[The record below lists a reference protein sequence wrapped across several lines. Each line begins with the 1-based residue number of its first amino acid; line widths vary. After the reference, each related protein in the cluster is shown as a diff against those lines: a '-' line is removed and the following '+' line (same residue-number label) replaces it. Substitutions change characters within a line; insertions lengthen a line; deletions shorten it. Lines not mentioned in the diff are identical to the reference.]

1 MNFMQEKEATHN
13 IDKNWWKEGVVYQIY
28 PRSFKDSNG
37 DGVGDLQGIISKL
50 DYIQSLGVDIVW
62 LNPIFASPND
72 DNGYDVSDYCAIMP
86 EFGTMEDFDLLVRG
100 LHAQNIKLVID
111 GVFNHSSDEH
121 YWFKE
126 SRSSRTNIYRD
137 YYHWWPAEN
146 GVPPHRFSFFDEN
159 NNAWKY
165 DELTNS
171 YYLHYFSVKQ
181 PDLNW
186 ENPKLRKEMYKIM
199 SFWLDKGVDGFRLDV
214 ISFISKD
221 ISFPDIP
228 KTYNNNFPRYYANGP
243 YLHQYL
249 HEMHEEV
256 FSKYDCMTVGECV
269 AVDVDDALQFV
280 DAERK
285 ELNMFFHFDAVDY
298 GYKKNEF
305 KQPHPEGWDLIG
317 FKEIF
322 TKWSDVFAHKGW
334 GSIYLGNH
342 DQPRMVGRW
351 GDDSPAYRGAAAKM
365 LLTFLLTMRSTPYI
379 YMGDEI
385 GMANIRFNAIE
396 DYRDIDTLTKYDQIK
411 NSGGDVNYFM
421 EGQKSTA
428 RDNARTPFQ
437 WNEKAQA
444 GFTSGEPW
452 IKVNPDAPFV
462 NVAIQET
469 DEDSVL
475 KYFRKMV
482 KLRRQL
488 PELVYGEY
496 ELIDKENDKVYA
508 YTRTLNDK
516 KVLVVFNFSKTS
528 TTFTIPKNIGMPG
541 EILINN
547 LKEIT
552 VQESVAKLQPYQA
565 VVMKLQ

>member
-1 MNFMQEKEATHN
+1 
-13 IDKNWWKEGVVYQIY
+13 
-28 PRSFKDSNG
+28 
-37 DGVGDLQGIISKL
+37 
-50 DYIQSLGVDIVW
+50 
-62 LNPIFASPND
+62 
-72 DNGYDVSDYCAIMP
+72 VSDYCAIMP
-86 EFGTMEDFDLLVRG
+86 EFGTMEDFDLLLRG

-256 FSKYDCMTVGECV
+256 VSKYDCMTVGECV

-462 NVAIQET
+462 NVAMQET

>member
-86 EFGTMEDFDLLVRG
+86 EFGTMEDFDLLLRG

-462 NVAIQET
+462 NVAMQET

-552 VQESVAKLQPYQA
+552 VRESVAKLQPYQA

>member
-86 EFGTMEDFDLLVRG
+86 EFGTMEDFDLLLRG

-462 NVAIQET
+462 NVAMQET

-475 KYFRKMV
+475 NYFRKMV

-528 TTFTIPKNIGMPG
+528 TTFTIPKNIGMPD

-552 VQESVAKLQPYQA
+552 VRESVAKLQPYQA

>member
-50 DYIQSLGVDIVW
+50 EYIQSLGVDIVW

-86 EFGTMEDFDLLVRG
+86 EFGTMEDFDLLLRG

-146 GVPPHRFSFFDEN
+146 GVPAHRFSFFEEN

-165 DELTNS
+165 DDLTDS

-186 ENPKLRKEMYKIM
+186 ENPKLRHEIYRIM
-199 SFWLDKGVDGFRLDV
+199 RFWLDKGVDGFRLDV

-228 KTYNNNFPRYYANGP
+228 KTCNINFPRYYANGP

-462 NVAIQET
+462 NVATQET

>member
-1 MNFMQEKEATHN
+1 
-13 IDKNWWKEGVVYQIY
+13 
-28 PRSFKDSNG
+28 
-37 DGVGDLQGIISKL
+37 
-50 DYIQSLGVDIVW
+50 
-62 LNPIFASPND
+62 
-72 DNGYDVSDYCAIMP
+72 
-86 EFGTMEDFDLLVRG
+86 
-100 LHAQNIKLVID
+100 
-111 GVFNHSSDEH
+111 
-121 YWFKE
+121 
-126 SRSSRTNIYRD
+126 
-137 YYHWWPAEN
+137 
-146 GVPPHRFSFFDEN
+146 
-159 NNAWKY
+159 
-165 DELTNS
+165 
-171 YYLHYFSVKQ
+171 
-181 PDLNW
+181 
-186 ENPKLRKEMYKIM
+186 MYKIM

-462 NVAIQET
+462 NVAMQET

>member
-86 EFGTMEDFDLLVRG
+86 EFGTMEDFDLLLRG

-146 GVPPHRFSFFDEN
+146 GVPAHRFSFFEEN

-165 DELTNS
+165 DDLTDS

-186 ENPKLRKEMYKIM
+186 ENPKLRHEIYRIM
-199 SFWLDKGVDGFRLDV
+199 RFWLDKGVDGFRLDV

-228 KTYNNNFPRYYANGP
+228 KTCNINFPRYYANGP

-462 NVAIQET
+462 NVATQET

>member
-50 DYIQSLGVDIVW
+50 DYIQSLGVDILW

-86 EFGTMEDFDLLVRG
+86 EFGTMEDFDLLLRG

-462 NVAIQET
+462 NVAMQET

-547 LKEIT
+547 LKKIT

>member
-1 MNFMQEKEATHN
+1 MNFMQEKEATRN
-13 IDKNWWKEGVVYQIY
+13 VDKNWWKEGIVYQVY

-37 DGVGDLQGIISKL
+37 DGIGDLQGIISKL

-86 EFGTMEDFDLLVRG
+86 EFGTMEDFDLLLRG

-305 KQPHPEGWDLIG
+305 KQLHPEGWDLIG

-342 DQPRMVGRW
+342 DQPRMVSRW
-351 GDDSPAYRGAAAKM
+351 GNDSPAYRGAAAKM

-462 NVAIQET
+462 NVAMQET

>member
-50 DYIQSLGVDIVW
+50 DYIQGLGVDIVW
-62 LNPIFASPND
+62 LNPIYASPND

-86 EFGTMEDFDLLVRG
+86 EFGTMEDFNLLLGG
-100 LHAQNIKLVID
+100 LHERNIKLVID

-159 NNAWKY
+159 DNAWKY

-462 NVAIQET
+462 NVAMQET

>member
-86 EFGTMEDFDLLVRG
+86 EFGTMEDFDLLLRG

-462 NVAIQET
+462 NVAMQET

-547 LKEIT
+547 LKKIT

>member
-86 EFGTMEDFDLLVRG
+86 EFGTMEDFDLLLRG

-462 NVAIQET
+462 NVAMQET

-516 KVLVVFNFSKTS
+516 KVLVVLNFSKTS

>member
-86 EFGTMEDFDLLVRG
+86 EFGTMEDFDLLLRG

-462 NVAIQET
+462 NVALQET

>member
-86 EFGTMEDFDLLVRG
+86 EFGTMEDFDLLLRG

-462 NVAIQET
+462 NVAMQET

>member
-86 EFGTMEDFDLLVRG
+86 EFGTMEDFDLLLRG

-444 GFTSGEPW
+444 GFTSGKPW

-462 NVAIQET
+462 NVAMQET

-516 KVLVVFNFSKTS
+516 KVLVVLNFSKTS

-552 VQESVAKLQPYQA
+552 MQESVAKLQPYQA